1 MSGKKEITH
10 IDLAGMTSVGKAVGS
25 RAITPPTKTKGS
37 DKPAKGSM
45 KEKQISR
52 KTTRK
57 PAGKKDPVKDSKPGQ
72 NTPVGP
78 GQGKEKP
85 KKP

>member
-10 IDLAGMTSVGKAVGS
+10 IDLAGMTSVGKAVGGRGKKS
-25 RAITPPTKTKGS
+25 PTKTKGS

-57 PAGKKDPVKDSKPGQ
+57 PSGKKDPVKDAKPGQ
-72 NTPVGP
+72 NTPAAP
-78 GQGKEKP
+78 GQKEQK

>member
-10 IDLAGMTSVGKAVGS
+10 IDLASMTTVGKAVGS
-25 RAITPPTKTKGS
+25 RAVKSPTKAKSSG
-37 DKPAKGSM
+37 KPAKGSF
-45 KEKQISR
+45 KEKQIGR

-57 PAGKKDPVKDSKPGQ
+57 SSSKLPPKPGQ
-72 NTPVGP
+72 
-78 GQGKEKP
+78 GQQVPPPPSKD